1 MLTHRNVNVCKY
13 KAIMN
18 NNHTK
23 KPKPKK
29 KKQARKQTVET
40 YYAPSKHV
48 YV

>member
-29 KKQARKQTVET
+29 KKNKQEN
-40 YYAPSKHV
+40 KQ
-48 YV
+48 